1 MREINLLPP
10 ARPQTLRREVTIN
23 SLLYTLTSFW
33 YALVVVTVCGAFLW
47 GGLGAYAWR
56 LEATGQEQVTA
67 TIMEYQQLRDQ
78 IAEQNL
84 QLEYVQGLSS
94 NRLAWAD
101 FLTDFLATVPP
112 GIEIGGLTGS
122 SVVRGNTVNDVIFTL
137 NGQAAV

>member
-1 MREINLLPP
+1 
-10 ARPQTLRREVTIN
+10 
-23 SLLYTLTSFW
+23 
-33 YALVVVTVCGAFLW
+33 
-47 GGLGAYAWR
+47 
-56 LEATGQEQVTA
+56 
-67 TIMEYQQLRDQ
+67 MEYQQLRDQ

-137 NGQAAV
+137 NGQAAVRGGLIIFADRLRLLSGVTAVEAPNSNLIKRENPLYRFTLHLDPSARRHEKNTTVQPSL